1 MAMLRCQGLA
11 KAFGSRTVLS
21 DIDLTVLEGTLTA
34 ILGASGSG
42 KTTLLRVV
50 IGFLRADAG
59 AVTVGDLAVA
69 RAPDLHLAPERR
81 AIGYVA
87 QEGALFPHLSAGE
100 NVAFGLPRH
109 ERKTGSRV
117 GEALELVGL
126 DASYSPRRPHELSG
140 GEQRRVALAR
150 ALAARPEVVLLDEP
164 FSGLDAALRVET
176 REAVLRA
183 LAEQGTTAMLV
194 THDQAEALSMGREVA
209 VLRDGRLVQ
218 TAAPAVLYR
227 TPVDLELA
235 RFVGE
240 AVVLPGQAHDSS
252 VTCALGDLPLLRPG
266 LFGEVDVM
274 IRPEQ
279 IRLARPSAPAVP
291 DATRRATATV
301 VGHTF
306 YGPDTVLR
314 LSMSDADVATTLTA
328 RTIDPDVPDVG
339 EVVDLV
345 VVGPIVAYQAKVPLG
360 PGALT
365 LGGDLEAEGG

>member
-1 MAMLRCQGLA
+1 
-11 KAFGSRTVLS
+11 
-21 DIDLTVLEGTLTA
+21 
-34 ILGASGSG
+34 
-42 KTTLLRVV
+42 
-50 IGFLRADAG
+50 
-59 AVTVGDLAVA
+59 
-69 RAPDLHLAPERR
+69 
-81 AIGYVA
+81 
-87 QEGALFPHLSAGE
+87 
-100 NVAFGLPRH
+100 
-109 ERKTGSRV
+109 
-117 GEALELVGL
+117 
-126 DASYSPRRPHELSG
+126 
-140 GEQRRVALAR
+140 
-150 ALAARPEVVLLDEP
+150 
-164 FSGLDAALRVET
+164 
-176 REAVLRA
+176 
-183 LAEQGTTAMLV
+183 
-194 THDQAEALSMGREVA
+194 MGREVA